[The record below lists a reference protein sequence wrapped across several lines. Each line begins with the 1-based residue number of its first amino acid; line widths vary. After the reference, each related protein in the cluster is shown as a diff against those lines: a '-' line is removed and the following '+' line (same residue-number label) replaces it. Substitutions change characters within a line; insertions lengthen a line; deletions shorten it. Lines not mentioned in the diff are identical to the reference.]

1 MRIWALIL
9 VVGFAGAVIVPG
21 EIGTEEQPAVGGR
34 YLVIRP
40 GSHATKDRES
50 RSAQFVLQ
58 LGTTANCSGSLLAHV
73 GPLSSQ
79 LAHLSSRLRL

>member
-34 YLVIRP
+34 HLVIKP

-50 RSAQFVLQ
+50 RSAQFVLSF
-58 LGTTANCSGSLLAHV
+58 GAMAHSSNYLLPHA

-79 LAHLSSRLRL
+79 FLSSRLRL